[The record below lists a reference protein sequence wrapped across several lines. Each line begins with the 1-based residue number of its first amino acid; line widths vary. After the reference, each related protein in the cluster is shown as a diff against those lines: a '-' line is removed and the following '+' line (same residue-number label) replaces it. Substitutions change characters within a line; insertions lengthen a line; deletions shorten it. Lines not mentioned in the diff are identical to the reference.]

1 MAHPY
6 TSHKLDPRSSLC
18 VFVGYSDTQSAYYCL
33 DPISNKIYV
42 SLYVKFIEHSLHF
55 SSSSMTAP
63 PHTSSDT
70 DEWCALYIPIISF
83 APTISVPSLQ
93 KTHSAL
99 SSLSFLG
106 HWCQLYHPISS
117 TPSPSPPPPSPPR
130 PITHLQN
137 NIQKPINKMD
147 LHASLQPS
155 STKPTTITQA
165 LKSPVWRDAHANW
178 IWFLDQKQYLGPC
191 SSFSLTKY
199 H

>member
-1 MAHPY
+1 MSLLSMAHPY

-42 SLYVKFIEHSLHF
+42 SLYVKFIEHSLPF

-93 KTHSAL
+93 KKHSAL

-117 TPSPSPPPPSPPR
+117 
-130 PITHLQN
+130 HGL
-137 NIQKPINKMD
+137 
-147 LHASLQPS
+147 LHSLTFS
-155 STKPTTITQA
+155 S
-165 LKSPVWRDAHANW
+165 
-178 IWFLDQKQYLGPC
+178 
-191 SSFSLTKY
+191 SSFSTTPYHSPTKQY
-199 H
+199 SKTH